1 MQGLTVLR
9 MNVGE
14 TSGVASAVHPFP
26 DLYRAKS
33 TESLLTTY
41 DAAPQ
46 RFARAI
52 EDLSPEEFS
61 RRVLPGKWTIRE
73 IVAHVTDSE
82 LCGAL
87 RFRLVLS
94 QSRPPLPAYDQDRF
108 AGALAYAEYDS
119 ALLADTLDLF
129 GRLRSVTSRLLRRAT
144 DAAWSRT
151 GDHREWGEMTLRQLL
166 ELYADHGERHLSQ
179 ILERR
184 RAIGRPVVMEPLLPE
199 RLY

>member
-1 MQGLTVLR
+1 

-14 TSGVASAVHPFP
+14 TSGVAPAVHPFP
-26 DLYRAKS
+26 GLYRAIP
-33 TESLLTTY
+33 TESLLATY
-41 DAAPQ
+41 EAAPQ

-52 EDLSPEEFS
+52 EDLSPEELS
-61 RRVLPGKWTIRE
+61 RRVFPGKWTIRE
-73 IVAHVTDSE
+73 IVAHVADSE

-87 RFRLVLS
+87 RIRLVLS

-108 AGALAYAEYDS
+108 AGALSYAEYDS
-119 ALLADTLDLF
+119 MLLADTLDLF

-184 RAIGRPVVMEPLLPE
+184 RAIGRTLALEPLLPE

>member
-14 TSGVASAVHPFP
+14 TSAVASAVHPFP

-33 TESLLTTY
+33 TESLLAIY
-41 DAAPQ
+41 EAAPQ

-52 EDLSPEEFS
+52 EDLSPEELS
-61 RRVLPGKWTIRE
+61 QRVFPGKWTIRE
-73 IVAHVTDSE
+73 IVAHVADSE

-87 RFRLVLS
+87 RIRLVLS

-119 ALLADTLDLF
+119 ALSPTPSTSSGGY
-129 GRLRSVTSRLLRRAT
+129 GR
-144 DAAWSRT
+144 
-151 GDHREWGEMTLRQLL
+151 
-166 ELYADHGERHLSQ
+166 
-179 ILERR
+179 
-184 RAIGRPVVMEPLLPE
+184 
-199 RLY
+199 